1 MDIRKADK
9 SDIQEI
15 LRLIEDSYTPYRDSI
30 KYIDIPEYSYEEIH
44 ELLAESQS
52 DTWIV
57 AEKGK
62 IVGMAAGMEFRGE
75 PA

>member
-30 KYIDIPEYSYEEIH
+30 KDIDIPESNLLTIRCKGCSDSF
-44 ELLAESQS
+44 ELGTEQIKNALKPS
-52 DTWIV
+52 DFK
-57 AEKGK
+57 A
-62 IVGMAAGMEFRGE
+62 
-75 PA
+75 

>member
-30 KYIDIPEYSYEEIH
+30 KDIDDRRKANRFSGLH
-44 ELLAESQS
+44 ERQHPQHHDKGLQECAQQS
-52 DTWIV
+52 S
-57 AEKGK
+57 
-62 IVGMAAGMEFRGE
+62 
-75 PA
+75 